1 MSPYILYLDGTM
13 PPYIL
18 YLDGTMSSY
27 ILYLDGTMPPYILW
41 TLSEATRAEESN
53 EYKMS
58 PLQN

>member
-1 MSPYILYLDGTM
+1 MSPYILYLVR
-13 PPYIL
+13 
-18 YLDGTMSSY
+18 TMSSY

-58 PLQN
+58 SLQN